1 MTVKSGALKA
11 EISNVLQTGFP
22 GGEIPRS
29 RLPFLS
35 FQLRSPAKIMHAL
48 PALLHPEQLQEEV
61 GGQEGAL
68 WPPGVKARPS
78 KEPASC
84 QRWAQRTGGNALNK
98 CFHFGI
104 WRRAEPGQASEH
116 SEVLWAR

>member
-1 MTVKSGALKA
+1 MYC
-11 EISNVLQTGFP
+11 NQGFLR
-22 GGEIPRS
+22 GEIPRS
-29 RLPFLS
+29 CLPFLS
-35 FQLRSPAKIMHAL
+35 FQLRSSAKIMHAL
-48 PALLHPEQLQEEV
+48 PALPHPEQLQEEV
-61 GGQEGAL
+61 GGLEGAL
-68 WPPGVKARPS
+68 WPPRVKVGPS

-84 QRWAQRTGGNALNK
+84 QRWAQWTGGNALNK